1 MKNLYVVRHAKSSWV
16 DFTKSDFERTLNERG
31 IRDAPEMAGRILKR
45 GVYIDAFV
53 SSPAVRAK
61 ETCNIFCNAFGSDPG
76 KIIFMDKLYNASL
89 NSFYEVVRSLDD
101 RYSNVI
107 IFSHNPGISDF
118 ANSLCENVRVGNM
131 PTSGVFGIESPV
143 KEWKKFKEMEN
154 QYLFFDYPKS

>member
-31 IRDAPEMAGRILKR
+31 IRDAPDMAGRILKR
-45 GVYIDAFV
+45 HVYIDCFV

-61 ETCNIFCNAFGSDPG
+61 ETCNIFCGAFGKDPG
-76 KIIFMDKLYNASL
+76 NIIFIDRLYNASL
-89 NSFYEVVRSLDD
+89 NTFYEVVRSLDD
-101 RYSNVI
+101 RYSSVA
-107 IFSHNPGISDF
+107 IFSHNPGITDF
-118 ANSLCENVRVGNM
+118 VNSLCETVRVGNM

-143 KEWKKFKEMEN
+143 KEWKKFKEMDN